1 MTVVIVETM
10 TEHAATPPP
19 AVTPPPAAAAPS
31 KTCLALAFL
40 VAAASDAVSYGM
52 AWVPPVQWAVDLV
65 TALLLFGLLGWRWA
79 LLPGLVAEAIPG
91 VAAFPMWILVVA
103 AVALW
108 GSITRPP
115 PPPDRH

>member
-1 MTVVIVETM
+1 MSKN
-10 TEHAATPPP
+10 AATPP
-19 AVTPPPAAAAPS
+19 AVTPRPAAAEPS
-31 KTCLALAFL
+31 KTRLALAFL

-91 VAAFPMWILVVA
+91 VAAFPVWVLVVA
-103 AVALW
+103 AVAFW
-108 GSITRPP
+108 GEIRRTA
-115 PPPDRH
+115 PPDRR